1 MPQAMTGSPPF
12 QGDMSVAQ
20 WLFNPFVR
28 LAGAP
33 ALGLGLTIVV
43 ATGVVAAMAGVHL
56 DGLLDFHPGFAVP
69 LWVPVV
75 EGLVN
80 WSVFTLLVWP
90 VSLMIAARAVR
101 LVDIA
106 GTQALARFPL
116 LLSALVC
123 LPPGVRNAHEE
134 AVAAVTQ
141 GRLPLPQG
149 WEPVVAGFHITA
161 CVIWM
166 VWLMWKAFSLCCN
179 QRGVRTVTVFV
190 VIVLA
195 GEVAT
200 KYVLGQILVA
210 LSAFGLDV
218 GVPGLTASDGWEL
231 APQNATE

>member
-1 MPQAMTGSPPF
+1 MAHATTGSPLVR
-12 QGDMSVAQ
+12 GEMSVAQ

-28 LAGAP
+28 LAGAT

-69 LWVPVV
+69 LWIPVV

-90 VSLMIAARAVR
+90 VSLVIAARPVR

-123 LPPGVRNAHEE
+123 LPPGVRDAHEE
-134 AVAAVTQ
+134 AVAAVAQ
-141 GRLPLPQG
+141 GRLPLLQG
-149 WEPVVAGFHITA
+149 WEPVVAGLVITA

-179 QRGVRTVTVFV
+179 QRGARAVAIFV
-190 VIVLA
+190 ALVLA
-195 GEVAT
+195 GEVTT
-200 KYVLGQILVA
+200 KYLLGQILWA
-210 LSAFGLDV
+210 LAAIGLPV
-218 GVPGLTASDGWEL
+218 GVPGLAGGDG
-231 APQNATE
+231 

>member
-1 MPQAMTGSPPF
+1 MPQAMTGSPLF
-12 QGDMSVAQ
+12 RGEVSVAQ

-28 LAGAP
+28 LAGAT

-90 VSLMIAARAVR
+90 VSLMIAGRAVR

-116 LLSALVC
+116 LVSALVC
-123 LPPGVRNAHEE
+123 LPPGVRNAHQE
-134 AVAAVTQ
+134 AVVAMAQ

-149 WEPVVAGFHITA
+149 WEPVVAGLVITA
-161 CVIWM
+161 CGFWM
-166 VWLMWKAFSLCCN
+166 VWLMWRAFALCCN
-179 QRGVRTVTVFV
+179 QRGVRAVTIFV
-190 VIVLA
+190 VMVLA

-200 KYVLGQILVA
+200 KYMLGQVLGA
-210 LSAFGLDV
+210 LATIGLDV
-218 GVPGLTASDGWEL
+218 GVPGLAASDG
-231 APQNATE
+231 